1 MIPIIQ
7 HIAEELS
14 QVPSVESVILYG
26 SRARGDHRERSDI
39 DLAVVCPGAS
49 SRDWFDLTNIIDEAR
64 TLLKIDLVRYEK
76 MQEEFRKEIDRE
88 GIVLYEREKED
99 QTLPA

>member
-14 QVPSVESVILYG
+14 QFPSVESVILFG

-39 DLAVVCPGAS
+39 DLAVVCPDAS
-49 SRDWFDLTNIIDEAR
+49 IQDWFKMTDVIDDAL
-64 TLLKIDLVRYEK
+64 TLLKIDLVRFEEMQK
-76 MQEEFRKEIDRE
+76 AFQEEINLE
-88 GIVLYEREKED
+88 GIVLYEREEN
-99 QTLPA
+99 PAFHA